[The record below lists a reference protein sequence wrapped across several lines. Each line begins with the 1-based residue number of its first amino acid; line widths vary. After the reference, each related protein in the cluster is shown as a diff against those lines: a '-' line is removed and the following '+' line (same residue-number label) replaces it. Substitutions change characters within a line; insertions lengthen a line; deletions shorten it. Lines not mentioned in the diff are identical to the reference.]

1 MQILPGFELAHGSS
15 SGFCCN
21 QRGFQTFFWLK
32 QLAKILGLALLVFPP
47 RSFLS
52 LFGWWEEEC
61 LPGIGAGGGGGHF
74 FHVKLLKSRFPPH
87 TRNQRAGKAPLVR
100 GAKCL
105 SQPALG
111 PENFPLELL
120 SSCAY
125 SGLVLCCC
133 CCFQAVGTLQ
143 ALFPAPRPPG
153 TYPPVR
159 DGMDFRVLPKKVS
172 SDQPFLGAEVT
183 GRFTP

>member
-1 MQILPGFELAHGSS
+1 MAETARQN
-15 SGFCCN
+15 SGLSTSCFPSPLLS
-21 QRGFQTFFWLK
+21 FPVWL
-32 QLAKILGLALLVFPP
+32 V
-47 RSFLS
+47 
-52 LFGWWEEEC
+52 
-61 LPGIGAGGGGGHF
+61 GGGMPPWNRSWGWCGPF
-74 FHVKLLKSRFPPH
+74 LPCEAMKSRFPPH

-153 TYPPVR
+153 TYPPVH

-183 GRFTP
+183 IFYHREIYPLAMNVSKENHPCRISG